1 VKARAFRFGTG
12 RLGRLSLVRTRRG
25 GAMMVRCHTDASAV
39 RSGRGRRHFPA
50 AAGRHEPD
58 CHNADRCRD
67 GSAGS
72 RQGAPELEVERPPSA
87 YKVLPPS
94 DIAGQISNTAH
105 RGGVAV
111 ILSER
116 GSS

>member
-1 VKARAFRFGTG
+1 
-12 RLGRLSLVRTRRG
+12 
-25 GAMMVRCHTDASAV
+25 MMVRCHTDASAV

-72 RQGAPELEVERPPSA
+72 RQGAPELEVVRLQGTSARRNSRPD
-87 YKVLPPS
+87 LEH
-94 DIAGQISNTAH
+94 GAH
-105 RGGVAV
+105 RIGVAV
-111 ILSER
+111 VLSAR